1 MIDKRNISIQLY
13 GSVIPYVV
21 YINGMPVAYYAHIAN
36 HKWNYSG
43 ADLSLHIRADE
54 IDCNVKTT
62 AIVHYPTYQVDG
74 SGMSGKMNRIKN
86 VVSLLKNS
94 WFGGAPL
101 PDVVSATNQV
111 PLHIEYNPA
120 NFNQYVNNLFNNYKK
135 VEEAIGNILSDK
147 KLSISEGTTLTT
159 N

>member
-1 MIDKRNISIQLY
+1 MIYKRNISIRFY

-36 HKWNYSG
+36 HTWNYSG
-43 ADLSLHIRADE
+43 DDLSLHIRADE
-54 IDCNVKTT
+54 IGYNVTT
-62 AIVHYPTYQVDG
+62 IAVVHYHTYQFDVN
-74 SGMSGKMNRIKN
+74 GMSGKMNRIKN
-86 VVSLLKNS
+86 VISLLKNN

-101 PDVVSATNQV
+101 PDFVSATNQV
-111 PLHIEYNPA
+111 AMQIEYNPV
-120 NFNQYVNNLFNNYKK
+120 NFYQSINDLFNNYKK